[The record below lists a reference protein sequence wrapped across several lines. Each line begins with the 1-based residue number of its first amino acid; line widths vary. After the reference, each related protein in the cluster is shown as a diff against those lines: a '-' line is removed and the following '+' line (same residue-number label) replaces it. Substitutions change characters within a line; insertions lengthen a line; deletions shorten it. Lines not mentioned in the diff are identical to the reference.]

1 MFDARLADADPP
13 GFAGASVPDPF
24 DRFGGLESI
33 LMAEDRVA
41 EVRELP
47 RDASAPKIRWDDS
60 NLRSSYANVVN
71 VTSTREE
78 VVLLFGLNNAWQA
91 GQSEVTIQL
100 SDRLILSPFAAKRLS
115 LLLDNVLKQYEARF
129 GTLNLETR
137 AQDVKTS
144 GNA

>member
-1 MFDARLADADPP
+1 M
-13 GFAGASVPDPF
+13 
-24 DRFGGLESI
+24 
-33 LMAEDRVA
+33 
-41 EVRELP
+41 RELP
-47 RDASAPKIRWDDS
+47 RDPSVPKIRWDDS

-115 LLLDNVLKQYEARF
+115 LLLDGVLKQYEARF
-129 GTLNLETR
+129 GALNLEVR
-137 AQDVKTS
+137 AQDGRPA

>member
-1 MFDARLADADPP
+1 VADER
-13 GFAGASVPDPF
+13 G
-24 DRFGGLESI
+24 
-33 LMAEDRVA
+33 A

-47 RDASAPKIRWDDS
+47 RDASVPKIRWDDS

-115 LLLDNVLKQYEARF
+115 LLLDGVLKQYEARF
-129 GTLNLETR
+129 GALNLEAR
-137 AQDVKTS
+137 AQDARPA

>member
-1 MFDARLADADPP
+1 
-13 GFAGASVPDPF
+13 
-24 DRFGGLESI
+24 
-33 LMAEDRVA
+33 MAEDRVA

-47 RDASAPKIRWDDS
+47 RDASVPKIRWDDS

-115 LLLDNVLKQYEARF
+115 LLLDGVLKQYEARF
-129 GTLNLETR
+129 GTLNLEVR
-137 AQDVKTS
+137 AQDGKTA